1 MAEQISPTRS
11 NLLARRAQRKL
22 AVQGVDLLKRKRDAL
37 IAEFFALV
45 RESLAAR
52 EGLTRTSKDAYFS
65 LFLAKSFDSPEA
77 VESVALAR
85 QLGMDVDVSIESVYG
100 VKVAKVTAPEL
111 NASLPFS
118 PIGVG
123 ASTLEAARQFQGVV
137 QSLIQV
143 AATENKLRR
152 IGEEIKKTSR
162 RVNALE
168 QIVVPRIS
176 AEIKEISSVLDQ
188 RALEEVTT
196 LKRIK
201 DNLEMDESQSQAAEH
216 VTAGLQAP
224 RTRA

>member
-22 AVQGVDLLKRKRDAL
+22 AVQGVDLLKKKRDAL

-52 EGLTRTSKDAYFS
+52 EELSRTAKDAYFS
-65 LFLAKSFDSPEA
+65 LFLAKSFDGPEA
-77 VESVALAR
+77 VESLALAR
-85 QLGMDVDVSIESVYG
+85 PAGLEVDLEVESIYG
-100 VKVAKVTAPEL
+100 VKVPRIQPPRFSRE
-111 NASLPFS
+111 LPFS
-118 PIGVG
+118 PIGAG
-123 ASTLEAARQFQGVV
+123 ARTLEAAAQFQGVV
-137 QSLIQV
+137 EALIKV

-168 QIVVPRIS
+168 QIVVPGIT
-176 AEIKEISSVLDQ
+176 EQIKSISSVLDQ

-201 DNLEMDESQSQAAEH
+201 NNIDQREEEDARGPLVPELEVA
-216 VTAGLQAP
+216 AGL
-224 RTRA
+224 

>member
-11 NLLARRAQRKL
+11 NLLARRAQRRL

-37 IAEFFALV
+37 ITEFFSLV

-52 EGLTRTSKDAYFS
+52 EALGSTTKDAYFS

-85 QLGMDVDVSIESVYG
+85 EAGVDVDVSIESVYG
-100 VKVAKVTAPEL
+100 VKVPRVTAIESDR
-111 NASLPFS
+111 AMPFS

-123 ASTLEAARQFQGVV
+123 GSTLEAARQFQGVV
-137 QSLIQV
+137 SALISV

-176 AEIKEISSVLDQ
+176 FEIKEISSVLDQ

-201 DNLEMDESQSQAAEH
+201 NNLEAQKGESWAAEH
-216 VTAGLQAP
+216 VTAGL
-224 RTRA
+224 